1 MDGVCYEPL
10 ESKAD
15 NPCYKCDDFTQ
26 KLEYFICKYHM
37 NFSCLD
43 LPFSA
48 SHNFC
53 RLLSHLCIFC
63 YGLNGLP
70 GSYAFFV
77 SPSMALNT

>member
-43 LPFSA
+43 LPF
-48 SHNFC
+48 FC
-53 RLLSHLCIFC
+53 QSQLLLSAFSYVYFLLWAEWFARQLCFHC
-63 YGLNGLP
+63 
-70 GSYAFFV
+70 
-77 SPSMALNT
+77 